1 MYINRLLESP
11 WVEGGN
17 RQTAFHPTSN
27 QIAHHIWE
35 TRMKKENPEIV
46 IKEMSM

>member
-11 WVEGGN
+11 SVEVGN
-17 RQTAFHPTSN
+17 RQIAFHSTSN
-27 QIAHHIWE
+27 QIAHHVWG

-46 IKEMSM
+46 IKEMSV